1 MIYVRTT
8 GKGMIVKFRS
18 VIQNALN
25 MVNVTF
31 IIPAI
36 VNQVGKGDF
45 ATKKKSTSVILFV
58 SMVLVML

>member
-1 MIYVRTT
+1 MCVRKT
-8 GKGMIVKFRS
+8 GKGMIVKFQCVNQNVVNMEN
-18 VIQNALN
+18 VI
-25 MVNVTF
+25 F

-36 VNQVGKGDF
+36 VNQVGQEAF